1 MTSLAPPLQ
10 RRESLKMSNETT
22 KNVDMTEIPQKRP
35 DGTYEPVLTKKD
47 LRRVAR
53 RWNITISTYSY
64 TYQEALSV
72 VYATWPAL
80 QKIYRGD
87 EEGLKES
94 LEYAYR
100 YFNVTPPVAGLLLGA
115 GLAIEDQRHN
125 DGLPAVQDLK
135 VGLMGSLSGVA
146 DTIIWVLIPT
156 ILGSISAYMAQSGNL
171 FGMIIQA
178 LYGIAFLAWRIC
190 SFWGYGYNFGTKL
203 ITRLADKITVFTEA
217 ISVMG
222 LTVVGALIPSVVTI
236 TCGLN
241 FQMGDVALSV
251 QEDVLDAILPC
262 LLPLLATFICYTA
275 LKKKVSMNV
284 LILAIIVV
292 SMLGAVTGVLA

>member
-1 MTSLAPPLQ
+1 
-10 RRESLKMSNETT
+10 MSDNTA
-22 KNVDMTEIPQKRP
+22 KDVDMTEIPERLP

-53 RWNITISTYSY
+53 RWNLNISTYSY
-64 TYQEALSV
+64 TYQEACTV
-72 VYATWPAL
+72 VFATWPAL

-87 EEGLKES
+87 EEGLKNS

-115 GLAIEDQRHN
+115 GLAIEDRRHN
-125 DGLPAVQDLK
+125 DGLAAEQDLK

-156 ILGSISAYMAQSGNL
+156 ILGSISAYMAQSGNV
-171 FGMIIQA
+171 FGTIAFAI
-178 LYGIAFLAWRIC
+178 YGIAFLIWRIH
-190 SFWGYGYNFGTKL
+190 SFWGYGYDLGTQL
-203 ITRLADKITVFTEA
+203 ITKLADKIGDFTDA
-217 ISVMG
+217 ISVLG

-241 FQMGDVALSV
+241 FQVGDVALSV
-251 QEDVLDAILPC
+251 QEGVLDAILPS
-262 LLPLLATFICYTA
+262 LLPIVATFICYTL
-275 LKKKVSMNV
+275 LKKRVSMNII
-284 LILAIIVV
+284 ILGIIAV
-292 SMLGAVTGVLA
+292 SLLGAVTGVLAAPA

>member
-1 MTSLAPPLQ
+1 
-10 RRESLKMSNETT
+10 MSDNTA
-22 KNVDMTEIPQKRP
+22 KDVDMTEISERLP

-53 RWNITISTYSY
+53 RWNLNISTYSY
-64 TYQEALSV
+64 TYQEACTV
-72 VYATWPAL
+72 VFATWPAL

-87 EEGLKES
+87 EEGLKNS

-115 GLAIEDQRHN
+115 GLAIEDRRHN
-125 DGLPAVQDLK
+125 DGLAAEQDLK

-156 ILGSISAYMAQSGNL
+156 ILGSISAYMAQSGNV
-171 FGMIIQA
+171 FGTIAFTI
-178 LYGIAFLAWRIC
+178 YGIAFLIWRIH
-190 SFWGYGYNFGTKL
+190 SFWGYGYDLGTQL
-203 ITRLADKITVFTEA
+203 IAKLADKIGDFTDA
-217 ISVMG
+217 ISVLG

-241 FQMGDVALSV
+241 FQVGDVALSV
-251 QEDVLDAILPC
+251 QEGVLDAILPS
-262 LLPLLATFICYTA
+262 LLPIVATFICYTL
-275 LKKKVSMNV
+275 LKKRVSMNII
-284 LILAIIVV
+284 ILGIIAV
-292 SMLGAVTGVLA
+292 SLLGAVTGVLAAPA